1 MARSKTSSKR
11 IAKYP
16 SKTPILH
23 QSPSSRIVSNSP
35 LNQRKYRRRP
45 GTVALRE
52 IRKYQ
57 ASTDLL
63 IAKLP
68 FARVVREVT
77 LKFVPHGEM
86 WRWNAE
92 ALHAIQC
99 AAEAFLQGLFEDAYL
114 CTLHSKRVTLLPRD
128 IRLARQLRG
137 RYGDFI

>member
-1 MARSKTSSKR
+1 
-11 IAKYP
+11 
-16 SKTPILH
+16 
-23 QSPSSRIVSNSP
+23 
-35 LNQRKYRRRP
+35 
-45 GTVALRE
+45 
-52 IRKYQ
+52 
-57 ASTDLL
+57 
-63 IAKLP
+63 
-68 FARVVREVT
+68 
-77 LKFVPHGEM
+77 M